1 MSIQHMKLLRLIANF
16 VFLTSVALCST
27 VASARYTQA
36 DPIGLQGGWNQFGY
50 VEGNPLQFTDPQG
63 LQTLTMPPPST
74 LPIVAGLCATNPLA
88 CAGGAAL
95 GGGYIVGTLINPI
108 VQPIISNIIEMC
120 TPTSDDCKTEWRRA
134 QNVCYEWI
142 QELQDPRTPKLRRK
156 QLLDLTG
163 GSMTACQMGQV
174 SQACGGNRVDTP
186 PRNKR

>member
-1 MSIQHMKLLRLIANF
+1 MKLLRLIANF

-63 LQTLTMPPPST
+63 LQTLTMPPPAT
-74 LPIVAGLCATNPLA
+74 LPVVAGLCATNPLA

-120 TPTSDDCKTEWRRA
+120 TS
-134 QNVCYEWI
+134 
-142 QELQDPRTPKLRRK
+142 TPKKCKLYSKNKIGLPAGQIRCIYQCK
-156 QLLDLTG
+156 ADSG
-163 GSMTACQMGQV
+163 GSTFVPRIFNGDTCEAETDWV
-174 SQACGGNRVDTP
+174 GGTHGF
-186 PRNKR
+186 